1 MDNEKMRGIFGFSQD
16 ELNNIDEYRKKRNT
30 AVLTIMFTD
39 IQGFTA
45 LTENKGETYVHEL
58 HMQHDKILVDIIEE
72 DHAGIVIKYIGDSIM
87 AVFSEPTAAA
97 DKTLKIQRS
106 LHEFNKAHP
115 ELDDIKVRIG
125 LHMGQT
131 VIENKMQTDLFGRH
145 VNKASRVE
153 SLAAGGHVYISY
165 PVYDSV
171 KSWLMDVKTAGSKFH
186 GSYFLKGISKA
197 EDIYEIYNTDIT
209 QPQAPKNAHRKNS
222 LFPAL
227 SAAIAVLILGIAGL
241 FFVYNS
247 FSAGSVPSVSAP
259 DGQSAAQPVSVESD
273 AQTAVQS
280 AAQPTESP
288 KATKPANA
296 QSPSVAQSSAA
307 QSSAIAVPDVF
318 FLGMRAREPILDFDT
333 PLAVTV
339 ADEAQG
345 LTKSLN
351 DISVGKHIIHYVV
364 SYMVCYYADFSIKEG
379 KNIVKLAFKES
390 YLPNID
396 VNFTAG
402 GAGEQTEPVTRNDE
416 ETYFLYDHKTL
427 DKVDYTGKLNVD
439 LTGNKAV
446 DGKTSWSAHYTV
458 VLNDKKIADGTV
470 NIENTSNQTD
480 RVYGD
485 EKKLYEDQDHYYF
498 YKYSYAGDSLQF
510 DLGSSFKN

>member
-1 MDNEKMRGIFGFSQD
+1 MDDEKKHGIFGFSQD

-58 HMQHDKILVDIIEE
+58 HAQHDKILVDIIEE

-97 DKTLKIQRS
+97 EKTLKIQRS

-153 SLAAGGHVYISY
+153 SLAAGGHVFISY
-165 PVYDSV
+165 PVYDSI
-171 KSWLMDVKTAGSKFH
+171 KSWLIDVKTAGAKFH

-209 QPQAPKNAHRKNS
+209 QPQAPKNARKKNS

-227 SAAIAVLILGIAGL
+227 PIAAAVLILGIAGL
-241 FFVYNS
+241 IFMVNALS
-247 FSAGSVPSVSAP
+247 RTQVPRGEDQTQSSSQTSPDAVAAQNPDQAKSAEPAAQDAKQPAAQGSAQKSPAAQVSA
-259 DGQSAAQPVSVESD
+259 V
-273 AQTAVQS
+273 
-280 AAQPTESP
+280 
-288 KATKPANA
+288 
-296 QSPSVAQSSAA
+296 
-307 QSSAIAVPDVF
+307 AVPEVF

-345 LTKSLN
+345 LTKSVN
-351 DISVGKHIIHYVV
+351 DIGVGKHLIHYVV
-364 SYMVCYYADFSIKEG
+364 SYMVRYYADFSVKEG
-379 KNIVKLAFKES
+379 KNIIKLAFKES

-396 VNFTAG
+396 VNYTAV
-402 GAGEQTEPVTRNDE
+402 GAGEKAEPVTQSDE
-416 ETYFLYDHKTL
+416 ESYFLYDHKTIA
-427 DKVDYTGKLNVD
+427 KVDYTGKLSASVSG
-439 LTGNKAV
+439 TKAA
-446 DGKTSWSAHYTV
+446 DGKVTFLAHYSA
-458 VLNDKKIADGTV
+458 VLNGKKIAEDTV
-470 NIENTSNQTD
+470 TIECPANQSD
-480 RVYGD
+480 RVYVD

-498 YKYSYAGDSLQF
+498 YKYSYAGDSIQF
-510 DLGSSFKN
+510 SLGSSFKD

>member
-1 MDNEKMRGIFGFSQD
+1 MNDEKKQGIFGFSQD

-58 HMQHDKILVDIIEE
+58 HTQHDKILVDLIEE
-72 DHAGIVIKYIGDSIM
+72 DNAGIVIKYIGDSIM

-97 DKTLKIQRS
+97 EKTLKIQRS
-106 LHEFNKAHP
+106 LNEFNKAHP

-153 SLAAGGHVYISY
+153 SLAAGGHIYISY

-197 EDIYEIYNTDIT
+197 EDIYEIYNSDIT
-209 QPQAPKNAHRKNS
+209 QPQAPKNARKKNS

-227 SAAIAVLILGIAGL
+227 PVAIAVLMLGIAGL
-241 FFVYNS
+241 FVMYNS
-247 FSAGSVPSVSAP
+247 FSRAKNAEPANTSAGSASSVAALT
-259 DGQSAAQPVSVESD
+259 GNASAAQVSPAAAQSV
-273 AQTAVQS
+273 AQTPAAV
-280 AAQPTESP
+280 
-288 KATKPANA
+288 KPAA
-296 QSPSVAQSSAA
+296 QSPVV
-307 QSSAIAVPDVF
+307 AVPDVF

-351 DISVGKHIIHYVV
+351 DISVGKHVIHYVV
-364 SYMVCYYADFSIKEG
+364 SYMVRYYADFSVKEG
-379 KNIVKLAFKES
+379 KNIIKLAFKES
-390 YLPNID
+390 YLPNSD
-396 VNFTAG
+396 VNFTV
-402 GAGEQTEPVTRNDE
+402 GEVGEKTEPVTKSDE

-427 DKVDYTGKLNVD
+427 AKTDYTGKVNVNVSG
-439 LTGNKAV
+439 TKAA
-446 DGKTSWSAHYTV
+446 DGKITYSAHYI
-458 VLNDKKIADGTV
+458 VLLNGKSIADDTV
-470 NIENTSNQTD
+470 KIESPANQND

-498 YKYSYAGDSLQF
+498 YKYSYVGNSLQF
-510 DLGSSFKN
+510 SLGSSFKN